1 MVDTMVDGSIGEL
14 GGMVCPALVG
24 SPAQPLPLL
33 NSPMH
38 PMLPL
43 VNLVGSTEAPR
54 VVMWLRT

>member
-33 NSPMH
+33 NSPVH
-38 PMLPL
+38 PICQEVVLF
-43 VNLVGSTEAPR
+43 GSGDAKY